1 MMNKTF
7 FRPEWTCGRYN
18 PSAQV
23 ALMYNLIEGK
33 SFFFESH
40 SANVI
45 AEVLAVGRNGVLDIE
60 RISQKTNIPTESIIE
75 FFDDVL
81 TDVGLVTTKIFSK
94 DEIHAMRKKWSR
106 VNKKESPHYHLANL
120 KNEGIIDSQ
129 TAEIEY
135 NKYLNPDT
143 NIYSVMLELTYNCSE
158 KCIHCYNMGATRND
172 DEKSGRC
179 CLAEMDIN
187 DYKKLIDELDSLGCY
202 KVCLSGGDPFAKP
215 IAWEIIDY
223 LYQKEIAFDIF
234 TNGLAITTKVDRLI
248 DYYPR
253 LVGISIYSG
262 VPEIHDKITRIKGS
276 FEKSISVAEK
286 LSEYGVPMTF
296 KCVVMKPNLKSY
308 HFVKGLAKKYGAVFQ
323 IETNLCMGVDGDMS
337 MINHLRLS
345 KEEFEILLCDK
356 DIPLYV
362 GLDMPNEGRVPK
374 PADAYPCSGGWGT
387 YTITPDGNMV
397 ICSSMHWILGN
408 VTTQPIA
415 EILKS
420 ERLQEWRNTNIGKIE
435 GCGTKP
441 ECDYCNLCSGNNYNE
456 HGVLTKPS
464 SVNCW
469 LAKVR
474 YDLMQK
480 LKEGYDP
487 LCGLPVETRLAIM
500 GDYEVERFGKE
511 IIEH

>member
-1 MMNKTF
+1 MNKTY

-18 PSAQV
+18 PTAQV

-94 DEIHAMRKKWSR
+94 DEIHAMRKKWSK

-187 DYKKLIDELDSLGCY
+187 DYKKLIDELDSIGCY
-202 KVCLSGGDPFAKP
+202 KVCLSGGDPFTKP

-262 VPEIHDKITRIKGS
+262 IPEIHDKITRIKGS

-308 HFVKGLAKKYGAVFQ
+308 HFVKGLAKKTWCSISDRGQLVYG
-323 IETNLCMGVDGDMS
+323 C
-337 MINHLRLS
+337 
-345 KEEFEILLCDK
+345 
-356 DIPLYV
+356 
-362 GLDMPNEGRVPK
+362 
-374 PADAYPCSGGWGT
+374 
-387 YTITPDGNMV
+387 
-397 ICSSMHWILGN
+397 
-408 VTTQPIA
+408 
-415 EILKS
+415 
-420 ERLQEWRNTNIGKIE
+420 
-435 GCGTKP
+435 
-441 ECDYCNLCSGNNYNE
+441 
-456 HGVLTKPS
+456 
-464 SVNCW
+464 
-469 LAKVR
+469 
-474 YDLMQK
+474 
-480 LKEGYDP
+480 
-487 LCGLPVETRLAIM
+487 
-500 GDYEVERFGKE
+500 
-511 IIEH
+511 